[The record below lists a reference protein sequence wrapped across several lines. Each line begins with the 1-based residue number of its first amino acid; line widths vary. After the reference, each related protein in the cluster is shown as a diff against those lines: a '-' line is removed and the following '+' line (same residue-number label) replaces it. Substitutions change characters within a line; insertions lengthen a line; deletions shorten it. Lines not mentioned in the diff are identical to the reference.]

1 MPINSNKNEF
11 GSVVDF
17 TRNNS
22 GFDLL
27 KYMVK
32 QARTKDTSKGTGP
45 YVAKVL
51 RVTKVDSEDLDVDWL
66 TQAHNNQNAV
76 DQNKSTKPVNPLDF
90 KNRIIIYGRITNEV
104 IPEQFNMHGMLPDP
118 GVFGSVQDTEENPAI
133 ENIIRLHSRF
143 VAISDTLET
152 PSPGDYV
159 WVNFLNKD
167 DLNQGI
173 YISNYKA
180 GAQGQITCDITCAT
194 DAFKKSIP
202 TGSFSKST
210 NITNNDPERF
220 KREQG
225 SFSFST
231 KQKGIEIPTE
241 DEAPPPPPEKNPP
254 TEPSKKP
261 FPATQPEPQPPSEP
275 ENQPPP
281 SDTVPPQDAAEGA
294 PTAKSKNVNKKS
306 PQTKKKPPP
315 TPSCTKTETENTSL
329 NKSANTAAETTK
341 STSQIL
347 PTWLFDGLSYETNFG
362 FEDKR
367 VRYRRTSIIKDNQYL
382 MFVLHEP
389 AANNTSGFSYAEGKI
404 NNVKKA
410 SKFMPPTK
418 ANKGKVTDAMHFYL
432 GAAGEVFQIQSLKNK
447 SSHANVVNN
456 FSTGVETVGQVW
468 YLPYQSEKCFN
479 DAKNNVF
486 IVGDI
491 TTCLTK
497 ADKSYKNNKHHFLG
511 SDVAEKVKK
520 QRKEILAA
528 NKKRITSQPMK
539 DIKRSFIHKMTRSM
553 PNEVSFRRTYEL
565 WVYLCSEDNPDK
577 NLFHNGFRQKKTAAC
592 INDPEGHGT
601 GFMRQDVY
609 LNESLTPQNAASAP
623 KVFVWGQKLLTNG
636 PAYQTVVKK
645 DKDGDPVLKK
655 TKKLDKE
662 GNPIYKKVTQE
673 ILRGGAPGYPSVQ
686 NSRWKKH
693 WNADRY
699 GTKFRNGRIDG
710 SQIIEKEHWFQGVVS
725 HCFWG
730 GSHRHVDG
738 WNILYYFLCRWLGM
752 TSEDAFF
759 ATIGAYMTVRIGGVL
774 EGISAIPSS
783 QRLLPGYVYYP
794 NHPGANY
801 VEIGKQMF
809 RESKFYEDGYYNLN
823 PHIKGNSKSSL
834 QEDGASGPTYQTDT
848 GKMAAFPR
856 SVIFESDTRYPKQEG
871 SGLT

>member
-143 VAISDTLET
+143 VAISDTLDT

-281 SDTVPPQDAAEGA
+281 SDTVPPQDDASGA
-294 PTAKSKNVNKKS
+294 PTAKSKNITPSS
-306 PQTKKKPPP
+306 PQTKKSPPT
-315 TPSCTKTETENTSL
+315 TPSCLKTATEGASF
-329 NKSANTAAETTK
+329 NKTANATAETTK
-341 STSQIL
+341 STSQIP
-347 PTWLFDGLSYETNFG
+347 PTWFFDGLSFETNFG
-362 FEDKR
+362 YEDKR
-367 VRYRRTSIIKDNQYL
+367 VRFSKTTSVIADNQYI

-389 AANNTSGFSYAEGKI
+389 GGNNESGFDYAAKKI
-404 NNVKKA
+404 KKVN
-410 SKFMPPTK
+410 
-418 ANKGKVTDAMHFYL
+418 ANKGKKTDAMHFFM

-447 SSHANVVNN
+447 SHHAGCVNN
-456 FSTGVETVGQVW
+456 FSTGVEVTSRVFYKFSQANW
-468 YLPYQSEKCFN
+468 CFT
-479 DAKNNVF
+479 DAKHNVF
-486 IVGDI
+486 IVGDVKM
-491 TTCLTK
+491 CLEK
-497 ADKSYKNNKHHFLG
+497 AGKSYKNNKHHFLG
-511 SDVAEKVKK
+511 SDIAEKVKK
-520 QRKEILAA
+520 QRDKIKAA
-528 NKKRITSQPMK
+528 NKKRITSQPFK
-539 DIKRSFIHKMTRSM
+539 FLNRNFIHEMTRSM

-636 PAYQTVVKK
+636 PAYQTV
-645 DKDGDPVLKK
+645 
-655 TKKLDKE
+655 TKKQPD
-662 GNPIYKKVTQE
+662 GTKVTQE

-693 WNADRY
+693 WNVDKHAWR
-699 GTKFRNGRIDG
+699 FRSGKINA
-710 SQIIEKEHWFQGVVS
+710 SQIIDAEPWFQGITS

-730 GSHRHVDG
+730 GTKTHVDG
-738 WNILYYFLCRWLGM
+738 WNLVYYFLCRWCGM
-752 TSEDAFF
+752 TSEDSFF
-759 ATIGAYMTVRIGGVL
+759 ATIGAYMTVRIGGIL
-774 EGISAIPSS
+774 EGVSTIPPT

-801 VEIGKQMF
+801 VQIGKKMF
-809 RESKFYEDGYYNLN
+809 EESKFYEDGFYNLN
-823 PHIKGNSKSSL
+823 PPLKPSKKTEHSSL
-834 QEDGASGPTYQTDT
+834 QEGGSSAAPEQTTT

-856 SVIFESDTRYPKQEG
+856 SVIFESDTRYPKQED
-871 SGLT
+871 SGIT